1 MIIPTQL
8 IFSYT
13 QHNDLTA
20 APHYLY
26 GLRVIVLD
34 AKIYNSL
41 REIVFLQ
48 FLFYIKEEVLSFK
61 KCGKHDCFKRFP
73 EPLGNFSALVT

>member
-8 IFSYT
+8 IFIYT

-34 AKIYNSL
+34 TKIYNSL

-48 FLFYIKEEVLSFK
+48 FLFYIEEEVLSFLK
-61 KCGKHDCFKRFP
+61 MWKTQ
-73 EPLGNFSALVT
+73 LLQTFS